1 MTKKTLVLGIGNT
14 LLTDEGA
21 GVRAV
26 EHFEATHGDI
36 SGVVC
41 LDGGTLSFTL
51 AVEIEDTDR
60 LIVIDAV
67 QLHAEPGTVRRF
79 VGDEMDRFVRG
90 SRRTAHEVGLSDIMD
105 MARMTNRLPRH
116 RALIGVQFAS
126 TELAETLTEPVAA
139 ALPRIADLVMAQ
151 IREWDAEL
159 DP

>member
-1 MTKKTLVLGIGNT
+1 MTRKTLVLGIGNT

-26 EHFEATHGDI
+26 EHFQATHGDI
-36 SGVVC
+36 SGVDC

-51 AVEIEDTDR
+51 AVEIEDADR
-60 LIVIDAV
+60 LIVIDAI

-79 VGDEMDRFVRG
+79 VGEEMDHFVRS

-105 MARMTNRLPRH
+105 MARMTNRLPKH
-116 RALIGVQFAS
+116 RALIGVQFSS
-126 TELAETLTEPVAA
+126 TELAEALTEPVAA
-139 ALPRIADLVMAQ
+139 ALPEICDLVMTQ

-159 DP
+159 DS